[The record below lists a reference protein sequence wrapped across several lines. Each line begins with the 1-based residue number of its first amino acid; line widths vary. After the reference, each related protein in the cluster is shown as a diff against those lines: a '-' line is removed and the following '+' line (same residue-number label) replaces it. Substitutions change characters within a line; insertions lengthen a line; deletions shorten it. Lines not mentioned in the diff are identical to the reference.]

1 MPESSIVIFA
11 DGPSQSRYRD
21 FGIEKESLSIY
32 ACSESADILEQLKA
46 NVVVIDC
53 GLSAKRGLTLLKKIK
68 ARHPRIPVI
77 FLTDASSEEL
87 AVAAFRSGARE
98 YFVNPVNRVILKR
111 TVKGLVKLQKE
122 TSEIRLPY
130 SPISDADHK
139 SLPELDVRYLPLR
152 LREIL
157 SYIEENLSGKIAL
170 TSLAHQARMSK
181 HHFSRYFGKHVG
193 MSPIK
198 YVNFARIQR
207 AKKLIWR
214 GDLTIKEIAHQ
225 VGYDD
230 QSALLRNF
238 KKVEGKTPSEF
249 RRRPGGDHCG
259 FM

>member
-11 DGPSQSRYRD
+11 EGPSQSRYRD
-21 FGIEKESLSIY
+21 FGIEKESLSIHT
-32 ACSESADILEQLKA
+32 CSEAADILERLRA
-46 NVVVIDC
+46 NVVIIDC
-53 GLSAKRGLTLLKKIK
+53 GLRAQVGLKLLREIK
-68 ARHPRIPVI
+68 ARHPRIPII

-98 YFVNPVNRVILKR
+98 YFVNPVNRVVLKK
-111 TVKGLVKLQKE
+111 TVKSLVELQKSA
-122 TSEIRLPY
+122 SEIRLPY
-130 SPISDADHK
+130 SPITDADHK
-139 SLPELDVRYLPLR
+139 SLPELDGRFLPPR

-170 TSLAHQARMSK
+170 ASLAHQARMSK
-181 HHFSRYFGKHVG
+181 HHFSRYFAKHVG

-214 GDLTIKEIAHQ
+214 DDLTIKEIAHQ

-230 QSALLRNF
+230 QVALLRNF

-249 RRRPGGDHCG
+249 RRRPGGNHCG

>member
-11 DGPSQSRYRD
+11 DDPSQGRYRD

-32 ACSESADILEQLKA
+32 TCSEAADILERLKA
-46 NVVVIDC
+46 NVVIIDC
-53 GLSAKRGLTLLKKIK
+53 GLRATKGLKLLREIK

-87 AVAAFRSGARE
+87 AVTAFRSGARE
-98 YFVNPVNRVILKR
+98 YFANPVNRVVLKK
-111 TVKGLVKLQKE
+111 TVKDLVKLQKE

-130 SPISDADHK
+130 SPIPDADHK
-139 SLPELDVRYLPLR
+139 SLPELGARFLPPR

-181 HHFSRYFGKHVG
+181 YHFSRYFGKHIG

-198 YVNFARIQR
+198 YVNFARIKR
-207 AKKLIWR
+207 AKELLWR

-230 QSALLRNF
+230 QGALLRNF

-259 FM
+259 FL